1 MLLLNEHGL
10 KDIYPLCV
18 EVIYPKL
25 CNTYVSEH
33 EKMAR
38 LSSENSASPSH
49 VKCGM
54 CTVNFSE
61 SLAVFIQLFGQV
73 WAVLYMKLN

>member
-38 LSSENSASPSH
+38 LSSEILQVLVMLNVGCVWLIFLKAWL
-49 VKCGM
+49 
-54 CTVNFSE
+54 FS
-61 SLAVFIQLFGQV
+61 SSYLD
-73 WAVLYMKLN
+73 KLGLSYT

>member
-38 LSSENSASPSH
+38 LNCEILQVLVMLNVGCVWLTFLKAWLFSSSY
-49 VKCGM
+49 
-54 CTVNFSE
+54 
-61 SLAVFIQLFGQV
+61 LD
-73 WAVLYMKLN
+73 KLGLSYT